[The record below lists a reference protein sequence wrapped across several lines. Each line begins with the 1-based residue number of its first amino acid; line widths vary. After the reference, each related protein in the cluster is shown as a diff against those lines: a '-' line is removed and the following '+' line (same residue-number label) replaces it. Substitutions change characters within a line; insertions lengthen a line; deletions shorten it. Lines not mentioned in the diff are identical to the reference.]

1 MKRLLISTRYSLS
14 AKLSLGILFV
24 VATIFFLALGYLFVR
39 SRQIVRQEAMLRA
52 ERILDNINLRVN
64 YYLQEVESATQ
75 NTKWRI
81 ENHMQPDSLLA
92 YSRTIVALNPNING
106 CSITTEPDFFPQY
119 GRYFS
124 AYSVRLDNRIETIR
138 EGEYEYYDK
147 IWYKTARDKGEPVW
161 VDPFDDYNAST
172 LSSPDMIASYCVPLF
187 VNGTISG
194 VVATDLSLKRLS
206 QIISTEKPY
215 QHSYTMMLDSDGRYL
230 VHPDSTKLLS
240 QTIFSGTDAAE
251 RPEIIALGHE
261 MLDGKTGSMKMDLHG
276 TPCYI
281 FYQPIANT
289 GWSIALICTEGDIFS
304 EYHGLIYIVLPL
316 LIVGLLLLLF
326 VSFKIV
332 NHFIAPIGTLVRQC
346 NHLAEGHDRE
356 PLPTSTRPDVV
367 GCLQNSFLTMQQSLK
382 EQISHLQTVNDET
395 ERRNHDL
402 FQANELVKESDR
414 KKTAFLQDMAH
425 QIRTP
430 LNIVFGF
437 TQVLQNDY
445 DALPSKE
452 VESITSTMQQ
462 NASAIK
468 RMTDMLI
475 IASNS
480 DTQTPVSLDD
490 EVSCAAIAREAV
502 DISNKAKPE
511 TIKPELKLFV
521 PDTLK
526 IHTNQA
532 YLLAVLTEL
541 LNNAKQFAGDQ
552 TITFKLESTDAR
564 VLFTVED
571 TGPGIDKMEKER
583 VFRQFVKLNP
593 FTEGLGLGLAIS
605 LHYAHLLGG
614 ELSLDSTYQKGAR
627 FVLELPK

>member
-1 MKRLLISTRYSLS
+1 
-14 AKLSLGILFV
+14 
-24 VATIFFLALGYLFVR
+24 
-39 SRQIVRQEAMLRA
+39 
-52 ERILDNINLRVN
+52 
-64 YYLQEVESATQ
+64 
-75 NTKWRI
+75 
-81 ENHMQPDSLLA
+81 
-92 YSRTIVALNPNING
+92 
-106 CSITTEPDFFPQY
+106 
-119 GRYFS
+119 
-124 AYSVRLDNRIETIR
+124 
-138 EGEYEYYDK
+138 
-147 IWYKTARDKGEPVW
+147 
-161 VDPFDDYNAST
+161 
-172 LSSPDMIASYCVPLF
+172 
-187 VNGTISG
+187 
-194 VVATDLSLKRLS
+194 
-206 QIISTEKPY
+206 
-215 QHSYTMMLDSDGRYL
+215 
-230 VHPDSTKLLS
+230 
-240 QTIFSGTDAAE
+240 
-251 RPEIIALGHE
+251 
-261 MLDGKTGSMKMDLHG
+261 
-276 TPCYI
+276 
-281 FYQPIANT
+281 
-289 GWSIALICTEGDIFS
+289 
-304 EYHGLIYIVLPL
+304 
-316 LIVGLLLLLF
+316 
-326 VSFKIV
+326 
-332 NHFIAPIGTLVRQC
+332 
-346 NHLAEGHDRE
+346 
-356 PLPTSTRPDVV
+356 
-367 GCLQNSFLTMQQSLK
+367 
-382 EQISHLQTVNDET
+382 
-395 ERRNHDL
+395 
-402 FQANELVKESDR
+402 
-414 KKTAFLQDMAH
+414 MAH

-532 YLLAVLTEL
+532 YLLAILTEL